1 VSLRITK
8 IDKQPVSHES
18 ADVATEM
25 LDHGSASIF
34 KPTND
39 AAQVLGIKLGRKA
52 SRADK
57 IAKHHG
63 KLASL
68 GIVPRHQLGPC
79 LEFYG
84 SGTLKFCDRAQHP
97 AAVPK
102 QDPEVLKV
110 LLRQLTDNR
119 GVNAILG
126 EALGVLSET
135 IRY

>member
-1 VSLRITK
+1 
-8 IDKQPVSHES
+8 
-18 ADVATEM
+18 M
-25 LDHGSASIF
+25 
-34 KPTND
+34 
-39 AAQVLGIKLGRKA
+39 
-52 SRADK
+52 
-57 IAKHHG
+57 
-63 KLASL
+63 
-68 GIVPRHQLGPC
+68 
-79 LEFYG
+79 EFYG